1 MSKEDDDDWC
11 YYSGMPSPNAYNK
24 TNISKEEITMNG
36 RIYDKDKLK
45 EEYSKLVEA
54 YKDRTDLDI
63 QHPTPKLKWWKRLF
77 NIKPK
82 QR

>member
-1 MSKEDDDDWC
+1 MS
-11 YYSGMPSPNAYNK
+11 
-24 TNISKEEITMNG
+24 NG
-36 RIYDKDKLK
+36 RIYNKVKLK